1 MIDSGLRLFTAL
13 TLLATCSCSDL
24 DNCPDAQGRKTI
36 PNEPGMTLVDQL
48 YYESAPES
56 GPLLPYPPHT
66 ELMFEHGLGVKP
78 LLWKAY
84 LSFAK
89 EGTNGSGGGSITEI
103 AGNEGTY
110 QCIDHKVIVLKNDT
124 CERSFYVRLV
134 AMGQSP
140 SDTGE
145 DECGE

>member
-1 MIDSGLRLFTAL
+1 MTNWLGRFTAL
-13 TLLATCSCSDL
+13 TLLAACGCSDL
-24 DNCPDAQGRKTI
+24 DNCPDAQAKKTI
-36 PNEPGMTLVDQL
+36 PNEPGMTSVDQL

-56 GPLLPYPPHT
+56 GPLLPYPPKT
-66 ELMFEHGLGVKP
+66 ELVFEHGLGVKP
-78 LLWKAY
+78 LLWKGY
-84 LSFAK
+84 LSFTK
-89 EGTNGSGGGSITEI
+89 DGTAQNGEGSITEI

-110 QCIDHKVIVLKNDT
+110 QCVDHKVIVLKNDT
-124 CERSFYVRLV
+124 CERSFFVRLV